1 MMYGIIQWFIIS
13 LILIILV
20 HHLFSFFKDTLTVP
34 KVKDLVNQPAESYR
48 EIEKTLN
55 AATSKRQQT
64 TAQREEKIDQTEM
77 KNELKSFF
85 DNLRDNKGGYPPLT
99 PVADPEYNKGGYP
112 PLTPVVDPEYRN
124 ALTSEYNRSALTSEY
139 NRSALTSDYNGGALS
154 HSFI

>member
-1 MMYGIIQWFIIS
+1 MYGIIQWFIIS

-55 AATSKRQQT
+55 AATRKNT
-64 TAQREEKIDQTEM
+64 VDTKTETPIDQTEM

-85 DNLRDNKGGYPPLT
+85 DNLRQNKDVEKAET
-99 PVADPEYNKGGYP
+99 PTFSQLNSSNMN
-112 PLTPVVDPEYRN
+112 TNMN
-124 ALTSEYNRSALTSEY
+124 ASASMNTSQYSEW
-139 NRSALTSDYNGGALS
+139 
-154 HSFI
+154 

>member
-1 MMYGIIQWFIIS
+1 MYGIIQWFIIS

-55 AATSKRQQT
+55 AATRKNT
-64 TAQREEKIDQTEM
+64 VETNGNTNTKTETPIDQTEM

-85 DNLRDNKGGYPPLT
+85 DNLRQNKGDEKAET
-99 PVADPEYNKGGYP
+99 PTFSQLNSSNMN
-112 PLTPVVDPEYRN
+112 TNMN
-124 ALTSEYNRSALTSEY
+124 ASASMNTSQYSEW
-139 NRSALTSDYNGGALS
+139 
-154 HSFI
+154 